1 MKKLLFLLLLF
12 IPCFIFSE
20 ETFEPYVGEV
30 NNKNGAYLY
39 YYDEAIDD
47 YVASPNSLEY
57 KTKVYVYD
65 EEDKFVVTE
74 SFTDYLL
81 KADIDKTDI
90 TYEDYKKEFDID
102 DIVPILDKKEEK
114 TNNNTHNYLYL
125 CIIIAFLL
133 IVTIICVKK
142 KGSKVND

>member
-90 TYEDYKKEFDID
+90 TYEEYKKEFETDEI
-102 DIVPILDKKEEK
+102 IPILDQKEEK
-114 TNNNTHNYLYL
+114 KKDNTHNYLYL
-125 CIIIAFLL
+125 CIIIVVLL
-133 IVTIICVKK
+133 IIVGIIIYVK
-142 KGSKVND
+142 N

>member
-1 MKKLLFLLLLF
+1 MNSCHKVTTFLFNYAILILGEVMKKLLFLLLLF

-39 YYDEAIDD
+39 YYDDEIDN

-74 SFTDYLL
+74 NFTDYLL
-81 KADIDKTDI
+81 KSDIDKTNS
-90 TYEDYKKEFDID
+90 
-102 DIVPILDKKEEK
+102 P
-114 TNNNTHNYLYL
+114 
-125 CIIIAFLL
+125 
-133 IVTIICVKK
+133 
-142 KGSKVND
+142 